1 MVNERNGE
9 CQRIA
14 FSSARKKSTISCL
27 SNTSSVAT
35 YGGPRYP
42 FWSLCSIK
50 PDGNDG
56 AHADVG
62 AAPMET
68 SRAGKFEADVEVGV
82 LHGSRSGQERVHSQ
96 RMSVEDRSD
105 QRDER

>member
-1 MVNERNGE
+1 MVNERNGK

-62 AAPMET
+62 AAQHQWKHPGPGNSRPMWRLEC
-68 SRAGKFEADVEVGV
+68 FMV
-82 LHGSRSGQERVHSQ
+82 HGLARNASILKE
-96 RMSVEDRSD
+96 
-105 QRDER
+105 